1 MSSSVGALGQEM
13 ICHPSFCSFFFS
25 FFFLFVH
32 FFFFFFSF
40 SFFFSC
46 LFFSLFFLLVRFFFS
61 PLFLFFFFYLLSFSF
76 SLQKRAPSDV
86 VGTCVGGVFA
96 SQQRSAHAKPCQ
108 PRYSSVQTLVQT
120 ERANPSNR
128 GQELWRFA
136 ASHGSALAG
145 CHLQFLPTWCFKP
158 NRCQV
163 CPRKSEANQMKTMVL
178 TVQGV
183 HDHGR
188 HFGMSLLD
196 HP

>member
-1 MSSSVGALGQEM
+1 M
-13 ICHPSFCSFFFS
+13 ICHPSF
-25 FFFLFVH
+25 FFLFS
-32 FFFFFFSF
+32 FFFFSF
-40 SFFFSC
+40 SFFFLSFSFPC
-46 LFFSLFFLLVRFFFS
+46 FFSSFFFFFPSFSFFFFS
-61 PLFLFFFFYLLSFSF
+61 FIFYLFSF

-145 CHLQFLPTWCFKP
+145 CHLQFLPNLVLQTQPLPSVPQKVGGQP
-158 NRCQV
+158 N
-163 CPRKSEANQMKTMVL
+163 EN
-178 TVQGV
+178 
-183 HDHGR
+183 HGADR
-188 HFGMSLLD
+188 SGRARSW
-196 HP
+196 